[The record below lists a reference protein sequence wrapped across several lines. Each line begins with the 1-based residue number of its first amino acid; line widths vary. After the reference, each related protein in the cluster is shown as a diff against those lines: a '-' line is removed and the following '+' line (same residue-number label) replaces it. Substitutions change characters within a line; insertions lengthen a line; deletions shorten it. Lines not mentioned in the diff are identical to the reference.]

1 MPSSR
6 NNSCSSSKPKPKAN
20 KKSSSSP
27 FGFKRGFLNK
37 NVSSSSS
44 SSSGLSTTVVPSTAV
59 QTASTTPNK
68 NATAAAAAAAATLA
82 PPPVQEWGTCAICC
96 YPLPLNAD
104 EIVYNACCGETI
116 CLGCIMSQKRTLI
129 IGTDVQN
136 PVNGSTEEEL
146 EFERISLSEDPVCP
160 FCRAE
165 GHEGDDELL
174 KRLFKQIDKY
184 KDPRAMIMAGAYYVE
199 GLHGVSKD
207 LTKAEELYKRSY
219 DLGYPMAAHRLYEL
233 FHNHIPNGDKVVAM
247 KYLEEGARRGLAHSI
262 FQLAHHV
269 YRDGN
274 RGDGTR
280 RFMMAARCGHENAMD
295 TLMKCYRQGLL
306 SNEDLATTRRD
317 YTAAME
323 AVTSEPREYAKRYN
337 KFVTKLYETRNM
349 NIKNYS

>member
-6 NNSCSSSKPKPKAN
+6 NNSCSSSKPKPKPKAN
-20 KKSSSSP
+20 TKSSSSS

-37 NVSSSSS
+37 NKSSA
-44 SSSGLSTTVVPSTAV
+44 GTTS
-59 QTASTTPNK
+59 NK
-68 NATAAAAAAAATLA
+68 NATAATAAATLA
-82 PPPVQEWGTCAICC
+82 PPPIQEWGTCVICC

-104 EIVYNACCGETI
+104 EIVYKACCGETI
-116 CLGCIMSQKRTLI
+116 CLGCIMGQKRTLI
-129 IGTDVQN
+129 IGTDVKN
-136 PVNGSTEEEL
+136 PVKGSKEEEL

-165 GHEGDDELL
+165 DHSAGDHEELL
-174 KRLFKQIDKY
+174 KRLFKQIDEY
-184 KDPRAMIMAGAYYVE
+184 KDPRAMVMAGKYYVE

-219 DLGYPMAAHRLYEL
+219 DLGYPMAAHYLYEL
-233 FHNHIPNGDKVVAM
+233 YHNHIPNADKVVMM

-306 SNEDLATTRRD
+306 SDEDLATTRRD
-317 YTAAME
+317 YKAAME
-323 AVTSEPREYAKRYN
+323 AVTSEPREYAKRYTS
-337 KFVTKLYETRNM
+337 FVTKLYETRNI